1 MNLFLNKLPNEF
13 ASALGSIDFA
23 GRSFSKSEVQL
34 ALYVV
39 IGLIVLILLLFLIG
53 RIRDR
58 SSIATEVIPQYEEI
72 FEIETEIFE
81 TNPYKNDPDT
91 YFEQSVLRTVT
102 LTLIIGLREYLV
114 KMAENASDQHK
125 AMAAI
130 AKHLEANEVLPIAF
144 TQWNQSPIQG
154 IAARIILNGK
164 SRTALFG
171 PSLAMAKAS
180 TKFPNEIAE
189 AVERAHAAGQSVF
202 VLAIDGLA
210 YGVFCVSHRLQLIA
224 ATS

>member
-1 MNLFLNKLPNEF
+1 MSLMDLN
-13 ASALGSIDFA
+13 SIDIA
-23 GRSFSKSEVQL
+23 GQTFTKSQVQL
-34 ALYVV
+34 ALFILV
-39 IGLIVLILLLFLIG
+39 GLIVLIILALLIG
-53 RIRDR
+53 KVRGR
-58 SSIATEVIPQYEEI
+58 SIQSEPAIPKYEEI

-102 LTLIIGLREYLV
+102 LTLMIGLREYIA

-130 AKHLEANEVLPIAF
+130 ARHLEAASIAPIAF

-154 IAARIILNGK
+154 VAARIILNGK

-171 PSLAMAKAS
+171 PSVAMSKAS
-180 TKFPNEIAE
+180 AKFPDEIAT
-189 AVERAHAAGQSVF
+189 AVEGAHAAGQSVF

-210 YGVFCVSHRLQLIA
+210 YGVFSVSHRLQLVA

>member
-1 MNLFLNKLPNEF
+1 M
-13 ASALGSIDFA
+13 SALGSVSIAISSIDIA
-23 GRSFSKSEVQL
+23 GRTFTRPQVQL
-34 ALYVV
+34 TIYVL
-39 IGLIVLILLLFLIG
+39 IGLIILIILALLIG
-53 RIRDR
+53 KVRGR
-58 SSIATEVIPQYEEI
+58 SINSEPAIPQYEEI

-102 LTLIIGLREYLV
+102 LTLMIGLRDYLA
-114 KMAENASDQHK
+114 KMTENASDQHK

-130 AKHLEANEVLPIAF
+130 AKHLEAASTTPIAF

-154 IAARIILNGK
+154 IAARVILNGK

-171 PSLAMAKAS
+171 PSLAMSKAS
-180 TKFPNEIAE
+180 AKFPVEIAA
-189 AVERAHAAGQSVF
+189 AVEGAHAAGQSVF

-210 YGVFCVSHRLQLIA
+210 YGLFSVSHRLQLVA